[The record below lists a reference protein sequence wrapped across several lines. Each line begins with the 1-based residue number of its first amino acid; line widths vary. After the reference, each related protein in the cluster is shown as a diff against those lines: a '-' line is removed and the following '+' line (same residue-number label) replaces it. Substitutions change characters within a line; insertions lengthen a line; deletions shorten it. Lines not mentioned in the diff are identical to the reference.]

1 MKLYLIRHGETDA
14 NRMLGHGVSGPTHN
28 QPVTFKP
35 GDSTNISLNIIGR
48 ENAISAARDLPDHID
63 KLYSSP
69 LLRVKET
76 AEIIAFAK
84 NIDISKIE
92 FRDELVEYYQG
103 TLEGFSYEEK
113 KKMLKEGESWGSG
126 LLCNYDYTPWGGDT
140 WETIYN
146 RLHTFFEELKQG
158 NDDKNI
164 VCVTSG
170 GVIRMAY
177 KILVSDKVPQIT
189 KHILIENGSVHE
201 FIIDTI

>member
-1 MKLYLIRHGETDA
+1 MKLYLVRHGETDA

-48 ENAISAARDLPDHID
+48 ENAMSAARDLPDHID

-76 AEIIAFAK
+76 AEIIAAAK

-113 KKMLKEGESWGSG
+113 KKMLVDQNVVDIK
-126 LLCNYDYTPWGGDT
+126 
-140 WETIYN
+140 I
-146 RLHTFFEELKQG
+146 RV
-158 NDDKNI
+158 DDNNLPNKNI
-164 VCVTSG
+164 VNKNTPSDTGNNIPAVKRG
-170 GVIRMAY
+170 LVKNPAY
-177 KILVSDKVPQIT
+177 SR
-189 KHILIENGSVHE
+189 
-201 FIIDTI
+201 